1 MKLDNHGKIT
11 PGGWLL
17 IALCAIIAGAL
28 LVWAAITLI
37 VELWMTLVTL

>member
-11 PGGWLL
+11 PEGWLL
-17 IALCAIIAGAL
+17 IAFCAIIAGAL

-37 VELWMTLVTL
+37 VELWMYLVTL

>member
-1 MKLDNHGKIT
+1 MRLDNHGKIT
-11 PGGWLL
+11 PEGWLL

-37 VELWMTLVTL
+37 VELWMYLVTL

>member
-1 MKLDNHGKIT
+1 MRLDNHGKIT

-17 IALCAIIAGAL
+17 IAFCAIIAGAL

-37 VELWMTLVTL
+37 VELWITLVTL

>member
-1 MKLDNHGKIT
+1 MRLDNHGKIT
-11 PGGWLL
+11 PEGWLL